1 MRQPTVQ
8 TRPRGAARR
17 TAPVARAPMIAGLLA
32 LALAVAGAGAATF
45 AATRGAVHN
54 ATTSASSARGAI
66 NAAATNAAATPR
78 LDVAPGAFGPNRF
91 LLTISG
97 ATGPALTAAHVT
109 LTFDMLDMPMGTPSL
124 AAYPV
129 GGGRYQAMGRLTMPG
144 HWRVTATATGA
155 GLPPGGVRASLRLDA
170 PMQASRAVPRPLPVV
185 GPTARLANAVRV
197 SAAAVRWTGL
207 PYRAVVTFLGD
218 GNVYIPGRAT
228 MLRVGALN
236 HSVARALDGTMWV
249 TDYNGG
255 RVAVVDPAR
264 GRIVA
269 SIPTGVYPVHI
280 AFSADGRKAYVSDY
294 VSNDIAV
301 IDVHQRRKLAT
312 ISLQDNPTGPPGL
325 HPHGLALSPDG
336 RQLWAPVSMGGG
348 IDIVDT
354 RTDGIIATVFTA
366 ANGGAPHAVTFAPD
380 GRTAYLTDAGRPAI
394 PATAASAGAPATP
407 ASPAVPSQLVV
418 IDTSTRT
425 IRARITIG
433 TGSAMVATS
442 PDGRRVY
449 VTGQGGNVL
458 TVVDARTLQ
467 IIARV
472 PVGGAPHGL
481 TFTPDGRLLYIAS
494 NNGYAVSVV
503 DTRTLRVVST
513 VPLPDQADELALWR

>member
-8 TRPRGAARR
+8 TRPRGATRR
-17 TAPVARAPMIAGLLA
+17 TATPARAPLIAGLLA
-32 LALAVAGAGAATF
+32 LAVIGAGAMTF
-45 AATRGAVHN
+45 AATRGT
-54 ATTSASSARGAI
+54 TTSASNTSASGATHE
-66 NAAATNAAATPR
+66 AATSPAMGPR

-91 LLTISG
+91 LLTIPG
-97 ATGPALTAAHVT
+97 ATGQALMGAHVT

-129 GGGRYQAMGRLTMPG
+129 GGGRYQAMGRLIMPG
-144 HWRVTATATGA
+144 HWRITAVATGA
-155 GLPPGGVRASLRLDA
+155 GLPAGGVHASLRLDA
-170 PMQASRAVPRPLPVV
+170 PMQAGSAVPRPLPVV
-185 GPTARLANAVRV
+185 GPSARLASAVRV

-207 PYRAVVTFLGD
+207 PYRAVVTFLSD

-236 HSVARALDGTMWV
+236 HSIARAPNGTMWV

-280 AFSADGRKAYVSDY
+280 AFSTDGLRAYVSDY

-301 IDVHQRRKLAT
+301 IDVRARRKLAT
-312 ISLQDNPTGPPGL
+312 IDLQGNTMGPPGL

-336 RQLWAPVSMGGG
+336 RQLWVPVSMGGG
-348 IDIVDT
+348 VDIVDT
-354 RTDGIIATVFTA
+354 RTDGIVATIFTA
-366 ANGGAPHAVTFAPD
+366 ANGGSPHAVTFSPD
-380 GRTAYLTDAGRPAI
+380 GGAAYLTDAGRPAI

-418 IDTSTRT
+418 IDTATRT

-433 TGSAMVATS
+433 TGSAMVAAS
-442 PDGRRVY
+442 RDGRRVY
-449 VTGQGGNVL
+449 VTGQGGGVL
-458 TVVDARTLQ
+458 TVVDARTLHV
-467 IIARV
+467 IARV

-494 NNGYAVSVV
+494 NNGYAVTVV
-503 DTRTLRVVST
+503 DTRTLRVVAT

>member
-1 MRQPTVQ
+1 MRQPTIQ
-8 TRPRGAARR
+8 TRPRVASRR
-17 TAPVARAPMIAGLLA
+17 IATPARAPLIAGLLA
-32 LALAVAGAGAATF
+32 LAVIGAGAVTF
-45 AATRGAVHN
+45 AATHGNSHD
-54 ATTSASSARGAI
+54 ATTSASSASGATHGGVTSP
-66 NAAATNAAATPR
+66 AAAPR

-91 LLTISG
+91 LLAIPG
-97 ATGPALTAAHVT
+97 AKGQALTGAHVT

-144 HWRVTATATGA
+144 HWRITALATGA
-155 GLPPGGVRASLRLDA
+155 GLPAGGVHASLRLDA
-170 PMQASRAVPRPLPVV
+170 PVQSSRAVPRPLPVV
-185 GPTARLANAVRV
+185 GPTARLANPVRV

-218 GNVYIPGRAT
+218 GNVYIPGRPT

-236 HSVARALDGTMWV
+236 HSVARAPDGTIWV

-264 GRIVA
+264 VRIVA
-269 SIPTGVYPVHI
+269 SIPTGIYPVHI
-280 AFSADGRKAYVSDY
+280 AFSADGQRAYVSDY

-312 ISLQDNPTGPPGL
+312 IDLQGNTTGPPGL

-336 RQLWAPVSMGGG
+336 RQLWIPVSMGGG
-348 IDIVDT
+348 VDIVDT
-354 RTDGIIATVFTA
+354 RTDGIMATIFTA
-366 ANGGAPHAVTFAPD
+366 ANGGSPHAVTFSPD

-394 PATAASAGAPATP
+394 PATPASAGAPATP
-407 ASPAVPSQLVV
+407 ASPAIPSQLVV
-418 IDTSTRT
+418 IDTATRT

-433 TGSAMVATS
+433 TGSAMVAAS
-442 PDGRRVY
+442 HDGRRVY

-458 TVVDARTLQ
+458 TVVDARTLH

-481 TFTPDGRLLYIAS
+481 TFTPDGRLLYIAT
-494 NNGYAVSVV
+494 NNGYGVTVV
-503 DTRTLRVVST
+503 DTRTLRVVAT